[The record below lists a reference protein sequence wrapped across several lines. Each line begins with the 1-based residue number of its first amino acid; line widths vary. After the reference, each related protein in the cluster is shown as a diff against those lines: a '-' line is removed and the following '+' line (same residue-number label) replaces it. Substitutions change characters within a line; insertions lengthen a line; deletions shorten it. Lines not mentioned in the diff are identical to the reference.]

1 VLTVYALW
9 IESVECVIT
18 CSPTL
23 PSFQFSQALVE
34 TPKRAL
40 VWSLFALKV
49 MLASMSLKLVL
60 FTHSIHLDK
69 SSPKQP
75 SPSSHEAR
83 NCARRKR
90 LDRMARKI

>member
-18 CSPTL
+18 CIPTL

-34 TPKRAL
+34 TPTRAL
-40 VWSLFALKV
+40 VWSLFALKG

-69 SSPKQP
+69 SSVYRTSAASRPY
-75 SPSSHEAR
+75 SNR
-83 NCARRKR
+83 
-90 LDRMARKI
+90 